1 MAISVTP
8 TKTKKEMKDVFGK
21 PDALYYDPAIL
32 DFSKATTSEA
42 AVTLTTQYDFPV
54 LLDSIQVSTGAPN
67 LTHVKIIGVAGDW
80 YMDAGQGDSNIE
92 FTVPTKDTNVLTVA
106 FGEDAVN
113 TYFVKVGS
121 ATLTGTGLTLK
132 TKKVTGTWAMLNKEH
147 DQIMIING
155 SQLFA
160 TPMYGG
166 NDNVVVSVKFTG
178 SLTCNGTDPDLLWL
192 KEQA

>member
-1 MAISVTP
+1 MSISVTP
-8 TKTKKEMKDVFGK
+8 AKTKKEMKDVFGK
-21 PDALYYDPAIL
+21 ADALYYDPTIL
-32 DFSKATTSEA
+32 DFSKATTLEA
-42 AVTLTTQYDFPV
+42 AVTLTPQYDFPV
-54 LLDSIQVSTGAPN
+54 LLDSIQVSTGDPN
-67 LTHVKIIGVAGDW
+67 LSHVKIIGLAGDW
-80 YMDAGQGDSNIE
+80 YMDAEQGDSKIE

-106 FGEDAVN
+106 FGEDAVK

-132 TKKVTGTWAMLNKEH
+132 TNKVTGTWAMLNKEH

-178 SLTCNGTDPDLLWL
+178 ALTCNGVDPDLLWL
-192 KEQA
+192 KEQ

>member
-8 TKTKKEMKDVFGK
+8 TKTKKELKDVFGK
-21 PDALYYDPAIL
+21 ADSLYYDSHIL
-32 DFSKATTSEA
+32 DFSKSTTAEA
-42 AVTLTTQYDFPV
+42 AVTLTPEYDFPV
-54 LLDSIQVSTGAPN
+54 LLDSIQVSTGDPN
-67 LTHVKIIGVAGDW
+67 LTHVKIIGLAGDW
-80 YMDAGQGDSNIE
+80 YMDAVQGDSNIE
-92 FTVPTKDTNVLTVA
+92 FTVPTKDTDVLTVA
-106 FGEDAVN
+106 FGDDAVKD
-113 TYFVKVGS
+113 YFVKVGA
-121 ATLTGTGLTLK
+121 ATLKGTGLTLK
-132 TKKVTGTWAMLNKEH
+132 TKKVTGTWAMINKEH
-147 DQIMIING
+147 DQLMVLNG

>member
-21 PDALYYDPAIL
+21 PDALYYDSHII
-32 DFSKATTSEA
+32 DFSKATTA
-42 AVTLTTQYDFPV
+42 DTAVTLTPEFDFPV
-54 LLDSIQVSTGAPN
+54 LLDSIQVSTGDPN
-67 LTHVKIIGVAGDW
+67 LTHVKIIGLAGDW
-80 YMDAGQGDSNIE
+80 YMDAEQGDSNIE
-92 FTVPTKDTNVLTVA
+92 FTVPTKDTNVLAVA
-106 FGEDAVN
+106 FGEDAVK

-178 SLTCNGTDPDLLWL
+178 ALTCNGTDPDLLWL

>member
-1 MAISVTP
+1 MAISVTA

-21 PDALYYDPAIL
+21 PDALYYDPTIL
-32 DFSKATTSEA
+32 DFSNATTSEA
-42 AVTLTTQYDFPV
+42 AVTLTPQYDFPV
-54 LLDSIQVSTGAPN
+54 LLDSIQVSTGNPN
-67 LTHVKIIGVAGDW
+67 LTHVKIIGLAGDW
-80 YMDAGQGDSNIE
+80 YMDAEQGDSNIE

-106 FGEDAVN
+106 FGEDAVK

-178 SLTCNGTDPDLLWL
+178 ALTCNGVDPDLLWL
-192 KEQA
+192 KEQ

>member
-21 PDALYYDPAIL
+21 PDALYYDPTIL

-42 AVTLTTQYDFPV
+42 AVTLTPQYDFPV
-54 LLDSIQVSTGAPN
+54 LLDSIQVSTGDPN
-67 LTHVKIIGVAGDW
+67 LTHVKIIGLAGDW
-80 YMDAGQGDSNIE
+80 YMDAEQGDSNIE

-106 FGEDAVN
+106 FGEDAVK

>member
-1 MAISVTP
+1 
-8 TKTKKEMKDVFGK
+8 
-21 PDALYYDPAIL
+21 
-32 DFSKATTSEA
+32 
-42 AVTLTTQYDFPV
+42 
-54 LLDSIQVSTGAPN
+54 
-67 LTHVKIIGVAGDW
+67 
-80 YMDAGQGDSNIE
+80 MDAEQGDSNIE
-92 FTVPTKDTNVLTVA
+92 FTVPTKDTDVLTVA
-106 FGEDAVN
+106 FGEDAVK

-178 SLTCNGTDPDLLWL
+178 ALTCNGTDPDLLWL

>member
-1 MAISVTP
+1 MAISVTA

-21 PDALYYDPAIL
+21 PDALYYDPTIL

-42 AVTLTTQYDFPV
+42 AVTLTPQYDFPV
-54 LLDSIQVSTGAPN
+54 LLDSIQVSTGNPN
-67 LTHVKIIGVAGDW
+67 LTHVKIIGLAGDW
-80 YMDAGQGDSNIE
+80 YMDAEQGDSNIE

-106 FGEDAVN
+106 FGEDAVK

-166 NDNVVVSVKFTG
+166 NDNAVVSVKFTG
-178 SLTCNGTDPDLLWL
+178 ALTCNGVDPDLLWL
-192 KEQA
+192 KEQ

>member
-21 PDALYYDPAIL
+21 PDALYYDPTII
-32 DFSKATTSEA
+32 DFSAATTESTA
-42 AVTLTTQYDFPV
+42 ATFTPKYDFPV
-54 LLDSIQVSTGAPN
+54 LLDSIQVSTGDPN
-67 LTHVKIIGVAGDW
+67 LTHVKIIGLAGDW
-80 YMDAGQGDSNIE
+80 YMDAEQGDSSIE
-92 FTVPTKDTNVLTVA
+92 FTVPTKDTDVLEVA
-106 FGEDAVN
+106 FGTDAVN
-113 TYFVKVGS
+113 DYFVKVGS
-121 ATLTGTGLTLK
+121 TTLTGKGLTLK

-147 DQIMIING
+147 DQLMILNG

-192 KEQA
+192 KEKA

>member
-21 PDALYYDPAIL
+21 PDALYYDPTIL
-32 DFSKATTSEA
+32 DFSKATTAEA
-42 AVTLTTQYDFPV
+42 AVTLTPECDFPV
-54 LLDSIQVSTGAPN
+54 LLDSIQVSTGNPN
-67 LTHVKIIGVAGDW
+67 LTHVKIIGLAGDW
-80 YMDAGQGDSNIE
+80 YMDAEQGDSNIE

-106 FGEDAVN
+106 FGEDAVK

-178 SLTCNGTDPDLLWL
+178 ALTCNGTDPDLLWL